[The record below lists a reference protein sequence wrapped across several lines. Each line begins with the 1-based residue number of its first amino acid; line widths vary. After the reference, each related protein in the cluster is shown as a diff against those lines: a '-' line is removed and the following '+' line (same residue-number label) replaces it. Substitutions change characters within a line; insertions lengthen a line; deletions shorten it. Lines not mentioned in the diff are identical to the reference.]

1 MVADERLDASPGFFH
16 GITCFFGGL
25 GLLLRTPSLWAIS
38 LVPVALFLGGWLLF
52 GGLGVAYLPGL
63 VGAAVGP
70 TDSVVGGLGLG
81 LLKVISGVLALGL
94 GALVALVVAQ
104 PLSGPALASLVRSQ
118 ERRLGAPARPETP
131 FFRDMIQSVQSV
143 LIGLAIGVPAMLFLA
158 VIGFIFPPTLIVV
171 APLELLIA
179 TVALAWDVCD
189 LPMSI
194 RGLPVKTRIR
204 WLRSHQ
210 AAVLGFGFSCALV
223 QMIPVLN
230 LLLLPAALL
239 GSTRLVWDIEQREL
253 QIGAGS
259 ALS

>member
-1 MVADERLDASPGFFH
+1 
-16 GITCFFGGL
+16 
-25 GLLLRTPSLWAIS
+25 
-38 LVPVALFLGGWLLF
+38 
-52 GGLGVAYLPGL
+52 
-63 VGAAVGP
+63 
-70 TDSVVGGLGLG
+70 
-81 LLKVISGVLALGL
+81 
-94 GALVALVVAQ
+94 
-104 PLSGPALASLVRSQ
+104 
-118 ERRLGAPARPETP
+118 
-131 FFRDMIQSVQSV
+131 
-143 LIGLAIGVPAMLFLA
+143 MLFLA

>member
-1 MVADERLDASPGFFH
+1 MC
-16 GITCFFGGL
+16 IQY
-25 GLLLRTPSLWAIS
+25 RTDVQSLQPSLWAIS

-70 TDSVVGGLGLG
+70 TDSAVGGLGLG

-143 LIGLAIGVPAMLFLA
+143 LIGLAIGV
-158 VIGFIFPPTLIVV
+158 
-171 APLELLIA
+171 LLIA
-179 TVALAWDVCD
+179 TFGGLMGWSSGAHCNSLMGGLLVATTLIFEGVFSAMCWSYHRQLADPASVSFFGSFPAGTAWQLYGMGAIPFLFVG
-189 LPMSI
+189 I
-194 RGLPVKTRIR
+194 YV
-204 WLRSHQ
+204 
-210 AAVLGFGFSCALV
+210 GFFGRQIVTDRTTAEF
-223 QMIPVLN
+223 PHLN
-230 LLLLPAALL
+230 K
-239 GSTRLVWDIEQREL
+239 SSR
-253 QIGAGS
+253 
-259 ALS
+259 